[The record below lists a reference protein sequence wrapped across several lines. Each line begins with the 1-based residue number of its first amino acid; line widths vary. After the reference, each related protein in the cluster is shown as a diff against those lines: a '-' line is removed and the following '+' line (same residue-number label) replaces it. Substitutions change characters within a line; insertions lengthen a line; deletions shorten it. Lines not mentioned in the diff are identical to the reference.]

1 MVYSVS
7 IQSGARAPADPGPRG
22 DPPTLVFEGF
32 PLVGEASPEDV
43 SRALKVARRVVPYP
57 DTDTDSA
64 TDSATEPEAAP
75 PRVEDALKGFVKV
88 EALVPQAEWR
98 IEDPTPVG
106 TTTNENPNE
115 KKKVS
120 TDDAR
125 APPPSLAAD
134 PLPPIDLVLKA
145 EVLKA
150 EAETIG
156 GREGKEAQTTNPRNR
171 LARRTKTHGARGVFS
186 SDRGAT
192 RDLERS
198 VVRSP
203 PATRGSRRRASVS
216 VNDLASDPA
225 KAREIKPK
233 LPKPADEKKKK
244 KRRASLPASTPATP
258 ARGGAKKNAGKKARR
273 KSEPFCKSAAPEPEK
288 APASYAVS
296 EPDPEVPPARSGG
309 PPGGPLAPAPG
320 VSGSVPPPPPP
331 PPAAPAPAA
340 RARDALRHAKALL
353 DEACISPAEYEA
365 VKRECLRRILWG

>member
-7 IQSGARAPADPGPRG
+7 IQSGARAPADPGPRR

-75 PRVEDALKGFVKV
+75 PRVEDALEGFVKV

-106 TTTNENPNE
+106 TTTNENPE

-125 APPPSLAAD
+125 APLAPSLAAD

-150 EAETIG
+150 DAETIG
-156 GREGKEAQTTNPRNR
+156 GRKGKETQMTNPRNR

-186 SDRGAT
+186 SNRGAT
-192 RDLERS
+192 RDSERS
-198 VVRSP
+198 VVPAP

-225 KAREIKPK
+225 KARETKPK

-258 ARGGAKKNAGKKARR
+258 ARGGAKKNAKAQKR
-273 KSEPFCKSAAPEPEK
+273 KSEPSAAPEPLGKK

-296 EPDPEVPPARSGG
+296 EPD
-309 PPGGPLAPAPG
+309 PGGPLAPAPG